1 MPREDALEIVLQRK
15 DKSLPAN
22 KFRREMEDT
31 RSTYHIKPRKYQIN
45 YVVNCFNEK
54 NGLPGHRMPR
64 PHHSP
69 DMSDG
74 VGRGKE
80 GSIEPSAALSDK
92 LGKAVG
98 HIRFSFGTFH
108 IA

>member
-1 MPREDALEIVLQRK
+1 MGYARG
-15 DKSLPAN
+15 
-22 KFRREMEDT
+22 
-31 RSTYHIKPRKYQIN
+31 TYHIKPRKCQVN
-45 YVVNCFNEK
+45 DVVNRFNEK

-69 DMSDG
+69 DMSNG

-80 GSIEPSAALSDK
+80 GSVEPSAALTDK
-92 LGKAVG
+92 LGKAVR
-98 HIRFSFGTFH
+98 HIRFGFGAFH